1 MNNSINE
8 NYDEKTSDAGH
19 CRSGVFR
26 RFFQKHHTRRGT
38 WWKRKRLNRLSSK
51 LGLQN
56 SQHEALQAIFTE
68 IELVKKMVVI
78 DSRKNLGLGLAGAI
92 QGESF
97 DNELVREAL
106 QEPIDSIQLKMDLI
120 LISFAE
126 WFNQLNHTQQ
136 QKLRETLQSRFT
148 HCGAMGA

>member
-1 MNNSINE
+1 MNNSRNE
-8 NYDEKTSDAGH
+8 NYDEETSDAGH
-19 CRSGVFR
+19 CRPGIFR
-26 RFFQKHHTRRGT
+26 RFLQKHHTRRGT

-56 SQHEALQAIFTE
+56 SQQEALQAIFAE
-68 IELVKKMVVI
+68 MESVKLAVI

-97 DNELVREAL
+97 NNELVREAM
-106 QEPIDSIQLKMDLI
+106 QEPINSIQLKMDLI